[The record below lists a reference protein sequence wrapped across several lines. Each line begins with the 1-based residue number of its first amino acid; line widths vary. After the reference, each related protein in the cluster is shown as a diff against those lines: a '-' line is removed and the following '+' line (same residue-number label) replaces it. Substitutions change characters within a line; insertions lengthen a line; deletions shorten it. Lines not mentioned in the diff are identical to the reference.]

1 MHMYFLKF
9 FNILCTALCLIIDI
23 LRKCSCIKYECFFRK
38 DFISLWHLKFSNQY
52 WLFSSFL
59 KAEKKLMPNL
69 RKWNF
74 VQNRARSCKIV
85 QNRAKSC
92 KIVQLKWKRSKNV
105 HLKVFWT
112 LFKNVHCQ
120 GPCSLRPCISR
131 PYCNCISIACFL
143 LYFPSNFFVKFG
155 SPWSPTT
162 KGFPLL

>member
-85 QNRAKSC
+85 QNHAKSC

-120 GPCSLRPCISR
+120 GLCSLRPCISR
-131 PYCNCISIACFL
+131 PYCILYHLIINAFCFFSHCRL
-143 LYFPSNFFVKFG
+143 PKCSQ
-155 SPWSPTT
+155 SW
-162 KGFPLL
+162 